1 MEVRAFA
8 LVRVGGFESRNAWKK
23 AFFREGKVCGIGDGE
38 RNGGPGIAWVCMRKD
53 EPGGRCP
60 NT

>member
-53 EPGGRCP
+53 EPGGR
-60 NT
+60 